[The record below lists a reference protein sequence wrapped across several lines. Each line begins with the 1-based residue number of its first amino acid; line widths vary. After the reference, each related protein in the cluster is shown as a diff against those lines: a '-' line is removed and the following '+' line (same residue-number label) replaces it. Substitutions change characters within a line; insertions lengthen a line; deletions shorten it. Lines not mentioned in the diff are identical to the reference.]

1 MKKNASTT
9 AKRGKR
15 NVKVPAKQA
24 RSAKPRRA
32 ARGRT
37 EWAAVAAKSNAEIER
52 TVANDR
58 DAAPI
63 FTDEMLERAKWVQPT
78 KAVPISLRVDP
89 DVLEFYKQGG
99 PGYQSRMNAVLRAYV
114 ARAKQTG

>member
-1 MKKNASTT
+1 MKKNAGAT

-15 NVKVPAKQA
+15 NMKARAKSA
-24 RSAKPRRA
+24 RSAKARSA
-32 ARGRT
+32 ARGKT
-37 EWAAVAAKSNAEIER
+37 DWAAVAAKSDADIER
-52 TVANDR
+52 DAADDP

-63 FTDEMLERAKWVQPT
+63 FTDAMLERAKWVQPA

-114 ARAKQTG
+114 ERAKQP